1 MNLEKLGSF
10 LLFPFFTMQK
20 WILEKNSAMMLLRSW
35 TSLKTLNYSSSRCK
49 ITKVCYSPQCSS
61 VDYEL
66 LIKVGMIVKHSL
78 LKVWAHNSCSV
89 N

>member
-35 TSLKTLNYSSSRCK
+35 TSLKTLNYSSSHAR
-49 ITKVCYSPQCSS
+49 
-61 VDYEL
+61 
-66 LIKVGMIVKHSL
+66 
-78 LKVWAHNSCSV
+78 
-89 N
+89 